1 MADWVTISSLATAGG
16 TLALA
21 VTTYASVR
29 SANRAARV
37 AELSLRAGLLPLL
50 VESGD
55 SDQTLRVNF
64 YEIHGIAVPGGRA
77 AVEIID
83 DNIYLVV
90 SLRNV
95 GNGIAVLHGGRVW
108 PGRQGAGADPPP
120 LDSFRLLSRDIYV
133 PAGTIGFWQTA
144 FRNESA
150 GERQSLLPGIE
161 QGYLMVDVLYSDFEG
176 GQRTISRYG
185 IGREDDGAWHTSAVR
200 HWQVDRAEP
209 RARGSS
215 VAPGEAVSA

>member
-21 VTTYASVR
+21 LTTYASVR

-55 SDQTLRVNF
+55 SDETLRVNF
-64 YEIHGIAVPGGRA
+64 YDVHGIAVPGGRA

-83 DNIYLVV
+83 ENVYLVL

-95 GNGIAVLHGGRVW
+95 GNGIAVVHGGRVY
-108 PGRQGAGADPPP
+108 GDRMGADTEAPP
-120 LDSFRLLSRDIYV
+120 LDSFYLLSRDIYV
-133 PAGTIGFWQTA
+133 PAGAVGFWQIA
-144 FRNESA
+144 FRTDSDQKQA
-150 GERQSLLPGIE
+150 TLGGIE
-161 QGYLMVDVLYSDFEG
+161 RGALMVDVLYGDFEG
-176 GQRTISRYG
+176 GQRTVSRYLLA
-185 IGREDDGAWHTSAVR
+185 REDDGAWHLTTIR

-209 RARGSS
+209 RPRGSS
-215 VAPGEAVSA
+215 APPVAAG

>member
-50 VESGD
+50 VESGE
-55 SDQTLRVNF
+55 SDETLRVNF

-83 DNIYLVV
+83 GNLYLVV

-108 PGRQGAGADPPP
+108 ARAAGRRRRPAAARLVPPALAGHLRPRRHD
-120 LDSFRLLSRDIYV
+120 RLLADRV
-133 PAGTIGFWQTA
+133 P
-144 FRNESA
+144 
-150 GERQSLLPGIE
+150 
-161 QGYLMVDVLYSDFEG
+161 
-176 GQRTISRYG
+176 
-185 IGREDDGAWHTSAVR
+185 
-200 HWQVDRAEP
+200 
-209 RARGSS
+209 
-215 VAPGEAVSA
+215 